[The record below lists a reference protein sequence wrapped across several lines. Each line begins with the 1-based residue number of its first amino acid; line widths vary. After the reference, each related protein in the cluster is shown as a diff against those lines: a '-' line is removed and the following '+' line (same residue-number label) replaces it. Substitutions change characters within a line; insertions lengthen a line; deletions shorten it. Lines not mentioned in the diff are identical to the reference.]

1 MYNSK
6 LRKRDTKALQEYLET
21 TLISHPLF
29 MYYCPDK
36 TKRAKYIDAF
46 LDYHLPK
53 WSKTGRVLIG
63 PNKRSAAA
71 LIAKEDFEFFFTGAK
86 SFPLLLISGGKRERL
101 HRKVTKN
108 IVGVLVPSGMQVKV
122 LTLFG
127 DSVKDKDDMMALV
140 KQAAQQAKEE
150 NFVLVYETFS
160 RRLIPDMEKLG
171 FETGYQRNFMDT
183 RYIQTLMTFN
193 I

>member
-6 LRKRDTKALQEYLET
+6 LRKRDTKALEEYLKT
-21 TLISHPLF
+21 ALISHPLF
-29 MYYCPDK
+29 MYYCPDR
-36 TKRAKYIDAF
+36 TQRAKYIDAY
-46 LDYHLPK
+46 LNYHLPK
-53 WSKTGRVLIG
+53 WSKTGSVLIG
-63 PNKRSAAA
+63 PEKRSAAS
-71 LIAKEDFEFFFTGAK
+71 LIAKEDFEFIISGSRA
-86 SFPLLLISGGKRERL
+86 FPLLLSGATNRIRL
-101 HRKVTKN
+101 HRKVTRN
-108 IVGVLVPSGMQVKV
+108 IVSVLVPSGMPVKV

-127 DSVKDKDDMMALV
+127 DSTRDKDDMMAIV

-150 NFVLVYETFS
+150 NFVIVYETFS

-183 RYIQTLMTFN
+183 RFIQTLMTFN

>member
-6 LRKRDTKALQEYLET
+6 LRKRDAKALQEYLDT
-21 TLISHPLF
+21 ALISHPLF

-36 TKRAKYIDAF
+36 SKRAKYIDAF
-46 LDYHLPK
+46 LGYHLPK
-53 WSKTGRVLIG
+53 WAKTGSVIIG

-71 LIAKEDFEFFFTGAK
+71 LIAKEDFEFFFIGAR
-86 SFPLLLISGGKRERL
+86 SLPLLLIASGTRERL

-108 IVGVLVPSGMQVKV
+108 IVGVLVPSGMPVKV
-122 LTLFG
+122 LTIFG
-127 DSVKDKDDMMALV
+127 DSLKDKDDIMVLV

-160 RRLIPDMEKLG
+160 CRLIPDMEKLG

-183 RYIQTLMTFN
+183 RFIQTLMTFN

>member
-6 LRKRDTKALQEYLET
+6 LRKRDTKALEEYLKT
-21 TLISHPLF
+21 ALISHPLF
-29 MYYCPDK
+29 MYYCPDR
-36 TKRAKYIDAF
+36 TQRTKYIDAY

-53 WSKTGRVLIG
+53 WSKTGSVLIG
-63 PNKRSAAA
+63 PEKRSAAS
-71 LIAKEDFEFFFTGAK
+71 LIAKEDFEFIISGSRA
-86 SFPLLLISGGKRERL
+86 FPLLLSGATNRIRL
-101 HRKVTKN
+101 HRKVTRN
-108 IVGVLVPSGMQVKV
+108 IVSVLVPSGMPVKV

-127 DSVKDKDDMMALV
+127 DSTKDKDDMMALV

-150 NFVLVYETFS
+150 NFVIVYETFS
-160 RRLIPDMEKLG
+160 RRLILDMEKLG

-183 RYIQTLMTFN
+183 RFIQTLMTFN

>member
-6 LRKRDTKALQEYLET
+6 LRKRDTKALEEYLVT
-21 TLISHPLF
+21 ALGAHPLF
-29 MYYCPDK
+29 MYYCPDR
-36 TKRAKYIDAF
+36 TQRQKYIEAF
-46 LDYHLPK
+46 LNYHLPK
-53 WSKTGRVLIG
+53 WSKTGSILIG
-63 PNKRSAAA
+63 PKKRSAAS
-71 LIAKEDFEFFFTGAK
+71 LIAKEDFEFLISGRRAL
-86 SFPLLLISGGKRERL
+86 PLLLEGGVSRIRL
-101 HRKVTKN
+101 HRKVTRN
-108 IVGVLVPSGMQVKV
+108 IVSVLVPSGMPVKV

-127 DSVKDKDDMMALV
+127 DSTKDKDDMLALV

-150 NFVLVYETFS
+150 NFVIVYETFS

-183 RYIQTLMTFN
+183 RFIQTLMTFN